1 MASPIAE
8 FAATVTKAA
17 HLLPHPAEVLHGA
30 VAAHLPVATTVAAV
44 ALPEVQPGRPAEI
57 PNRARLTAVAAAVHP
72 MQFRELQGA
81 EDK

>member
-17 HLLPHPAEVLHGA
+17 HLLPRPAEVLHGA
-30 VAAHLPVATTVAAV
+30 VAAHLPVAITV
-44 ALPEVQPGRPAEI
+44 ALPEVQPGLPAEI